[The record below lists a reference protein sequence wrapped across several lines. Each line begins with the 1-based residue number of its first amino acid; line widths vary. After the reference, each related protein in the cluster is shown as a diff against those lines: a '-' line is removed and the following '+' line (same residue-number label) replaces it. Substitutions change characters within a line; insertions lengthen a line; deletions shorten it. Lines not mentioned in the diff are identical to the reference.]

1 MALTVIQIV
10 DFTSDGT
17 RVRLS
22 DGSFVTLPHGTQ
34 VPSIGA
40 EYVAVQS
47 YEELEIDALNRASDF
62 PAPLIEPEP
71 IPVPDPPPAE
81 ATEPAPE
88 KALIGGACSTVLLE
102 PGELGTSKPA
112 PAKTPPVKW

>member
-1 MALTVIQIV
+1 MALTVIQVV

-47 YEELEIDALNRASDF
+47 YEELEIDAINRASDF
-62 PAPLIEPEP
+62 PAPLIETAPFP
-71 IPVPDPPPAE
+71 AAGNPPADDGPKRPPDE
-81 ATEPAPE
+81 
-88 KALIGGACSTVLLE
+88 
-102 PGELGTSKPA
+102 PA